1 MNDEKYNL
9 CTCQLFESKSMS
21 LSTSYTE
28 IRPKTDYFLPTT
40 TALLLSPGCCS
51 SACTLYTVG
60 GDLNDLLKSQETIF
74 VD

>member
-1 MNDEKYNL
+1 MNEKYNL

-40 TALLLSPGCCS
+40 TALLLSWLLQLS
-51 SACTLYTVG
+51 LYTVE

>member
-1 MNDEKYNL
+1 MNEKYNL
-9 CTCQLFESKSMS
+9 CTRQLFESKSMS

-51 SACTLYTVG
+51 SACTLTVE

>member
-40 TALLLSPGCCS
+40 TALLLSWLLQLS
-51 SACTLYTVG
+51 LYTVE